1 MKPDLLADNELHTQ
15 IQYRLIEKISESER
29 RYRELV
35 ENLREIVFKCDQ
47 AGNITLL
54 NKAWTMTLGYSAEEC
69 LNRPIDDYLHAE
81 DREVWLNFLSQ
92 MYDNQDLAGREL
104 RFHHKNS
111 EIVWLELSARSEDQG
126 EICGSLTN
134 ITDRKRAQAAL
145 KEANEALQMRIKQL
159 RVENLER
166 KQTEATLLESREQ
179 LKEQKQQLEATL
191 KELKQTQTKLIQAEK
206 MSSLGQLVA
215 GIAHEINNPINF
227 IYGNI
232 IHANDYIKELLNLVN
247 LYHQNYSVPAEDIQK
262 QIKKIDLIFLLED
275 LPKLMTS
282 MQMGADR
289 ICEIVLSLRNFSRLD
304 EAEIKPVDI
313 HEGINSTLMILHSRL
328 KLINDRHFIQVI
340 KEYGELPQVECY
352 AGQLNQVFMNLL
364 SNAIDAVVSRCK
376 SEVINEETQ
385 LQLIPE
391 EETELSSFIPTIKI
405 HTEVICDAYVA
416 IRIIDNGTGMSE
428 LIKKHIF
435 DPFFTT
441 KPVGQGTGLGLSI
454 SYQIIVEKH
463 GGMLECYSEL
473 GKGTEFL
480 IKLPIALSH

>member
-1 MKPDLLADNELHTQ
+1 QSDSWYTSGSRLFCTTKLLQ
-15 IQYRLIEKISESER
+15 
-29 RYRELV
+29 
-35 ENLREIVFKCDQ
+35 
-47 AGNITLL
+47 
-54 NKAWTMTLGYSAEEC
+54 
-69 LNRPIDDYLHAE
+69 
-81 DREVWLNFLSQ
+81 
-92 MYDNQDLAGREL
+92 
-104 RFHHKNS
+104 
-111 EIVWLELSARSEDQG
+111 
-126 EICGSLTN
+126 
-134 ITDRKRAQAAL
+134 
-145 KEANEALQMRIKQL
+145 
-159 RVENLER
+159 
-166 KQTEATLLESREQ
+166 SREQ

-328 KLINDRHFIQVI
+328 KVTNDRHFIQVI

-416 IRIIDNGTGMSE
+416 IRIIDNGTGMTE

-480 IKLPIALSH
+480 IKLPIVLSH